1 MSILRTVL
9 VITDSLKSSYD
20 YEYQLR
26 QDRSFA
32 YRVLAKPYSNEI
44 SALFR
49 LQQID
54 GILLEISASYTT
66 AIEVLSC
73 LKGQMGDRCPPIVV
87 IDGDDAEMA
96 VRAFKNGATDY
107 LVKDRMTPEDL
118 RLVMRSAIEN
128 TELRQELQRSQE
140 QFQTSIENMLD
151 CFGIFSAIRD
161 ETGQIADFRIEYLN
175 EAACENNRMTKTMQI
190 GRGLCEIFPAHRESG
205 LFDEYCQLVETGTPL
220 IKDSLFYEDS
230 YGGQR
235 LIRAF
240 DIRATKLNDG
250 FVASWRDITDRKQLE
265 LELSQTITALQ
276 ASQKHHHDLAEA
288 MPQIVWTAD
297 ATGAVNYWNQRW
309 YEYTGLS
316 ETESFGSAGVSAVH
330 PDERDR
336 TLIRWSQAIAQA
348 EPFEIEYR
356 IRRWDGKYHWFI
368 SRAIPTQDSQGQITS
383 WIGTITDIDRQKRLE
398 AKLLREIS
406 NHQHTEQDLRRGE
419 ERLKLAQ
426 LAADAGHWDW
436 DIETNKIFWS
446 TEYYSLCGIDP
457 GLSPSYE
464 NWLASVWQVDQKRAD
479 QEVRAAIASNQN
491 ELRIEYRIH
500 HSIRGVRWLLVKGQA
515 RFDASGTITGVIGF
529 TFDITDR
536 KQAEIA
542 LQRSQERLDLAMQ
555 AAQMGTWDWNIQ
567 TNKVNWSTNLEHL
580 FGIASGG
587 FDGRYETVKAMIY
600 PDDLPWVEQAL
611 HRAIYEREDYNI
623 EFRFIKPD
631 GTIRWALGLGRV
643 FYDAAGN
650 PITMTGV
657 DMDISERKQAE
668 ADLRTSEERFRD
680 MADNAP
686 AMIWVT
692 DPTGYCT
699 YLNRGWYDFTGQT
712 EETGLGFGWLDVV
725 HPEDSESSKTVFLDA
740 INRQETFHLEYRLRR
755 KDGEYHWAIDT
766 ATPWFDIEG
775 QFKGYIGS
783 VIDIN
788 VRKQAEAALAANE
801 ARLRGFVEA
810 NVIGIIYGDI
820 YGNIHEANNELLRIV
835 GYTREDLQTGRLRWI
850 DITPPEYL
858 SLDQQRIAEARANG
872 ACTPYEKEYIRRD
885 GSRVPVLI
893 GYSLV
898 GEAKE
903 DTVVFILDLSNRK
916 QAEREREK
924 LLVQEQA
931 ARAEAE
937 RANQIKD
944 EFLAILSHELRSPL
958 NPILGWTKLLQARK
972 FDETRTA
979 EALATIERNARLQT
993 QLIDDLLDVAKILRG
1008 KLSLNLTS
1016 VNLSF
1021 VVEAA
1026 TETVRTAAIAKSIE
1040 LHPVL
1045 PNIGQVFGDVARLQ
1059 QIVWNLLSNAIKFTP
1074 QGGRV
1079 DIQLERVDNQA
1090 RIIVRD
1096 TGRGINPSFLPHIFE
1111 SFRQEDAS
1119 ITRKHGGLG
1128 LGLAIVRQLVEAH
1141 DGTITAESRGEGLG
1155 ATFTIYLP
1163 LLNAEPELKPVDELP
1178 PQDLDLKGVRVL
1190 TVDDD
1195 PDARD
1200 LLTVLL
1206 TQYGA
1211 EVLTVTSATEV
1222 LANLDS
1228 FRPNVLVSDI
1238 GMPDVDGY
1246 SLIQKLRSLSP
1257 EEGGQIPAIALTAFA
1272 RESDYQQAI
1281 ASGYQHHVTKPLEPE
1296 QLVQAVSALARI
1308 RNT

>member
-1 MSILRTVL
+1 
-9 VITDSLKSSYD
+9 
-20 YEYQLR
+20 
-26 QDRSFA
+26 
-32 YRVLAKPYSNEI
+32 
-44 SALFR
+44 
-49 LQQID
+49 
-54 GILLEISASYTT
+54 
-66 AIEVLSC
+66 
-73 LKGQMGDRCPPIVV
+73 
-87 IDGDDAEMA
+87 
-96 VRAFKNGATDY
+96 
-107 LVKDRMTPEDL
+107 
-118 RLVMRSAIEN
+118 
-128 TELRQELQRSQE
+128 
-140 QFQTSIENMLD
+140 
-151 CFGIFSAIRD
+151 
-161 ETGQIADFRIEYLN
+161 
-175 EAACENNRMTKTMQI
+175 
-190 GRGLCEIFPAHRESG
+190 
-205 LFDEYCQLVETGTPL
+205 
-220 IKDSLFYEDS
+220 
-230 YGGQR
+230 
-235 LIRAF
+235 
-240 DIRATKLNDG
+240 
-250 FVASWRDITDRKQLE
+250 
-265 LELSQTITALQ
+265 
-276 ASQKHHHDLAEA
+276 
-288 MPQIVWTAD
+288 
-297 ATGAVNYWNQRW
+297 
-309 YEYTGLS
+309 
-316 ETESFGSAGVSAVH
+316 
-330 PDERDR
+330 
-336 TLIRWSQAIAQA
+336 
-348 EPFEIEYR
+348 
-356 IRRWDGKYHWFI
+356 
-368 SRAIPTQDSQGQITS
+368 
-383 WIGTITDIDRQKRLE
+383 
-398 AKLLREIS
+398 
-406 NHQHTEQDLRRGE
+406 
-419 ERLKLAQ
+419 
-426 LAADAGHWDW
+426 
-436 DIETNKIFWS
+436 
-446 TEYYSLCGIDP
+446 
-457 GLSPSYE
+457 
-464 NWLASVWQVDQKRAD
+464 
-479 QEVRAAIASNQN
+479 
-491 ELRIEYRIH
+491 
-500 HSIRGVRWLLVKGQA
+500 
-515 RFDASGTITGVIGF
+515 
-529 TFDITDR
+529 
-536 KQAEIA
+536 
-542 LQRSQERLDLAMQ
+542 
-555 AAQMGTWDWNIQ
+555 
-567 TNKVNWSTNLEHL
+567 
-580 FGIASGG
+580 
-587 FDGRYETVKAMIY
+587 
-600 PDDLPWVEQAL
+600 
-611 HRAIYEREDYNI
+611 
-623 EFRFIKPD
+623 
-631 GTIRWALGLGRV
+631 
-643 FYDAAGN
+643 
-650 PITMTGV
+650 
-657 DMDISERKQAE
+657 
-668 ADLRTSEERFRD
+668 
-680 MADNAP
+680 
-686 AMIWVT
+686 
-692 DPTGYCT
+692 
-699 YLNRGWYDFTGQT
+699 
-712 EETGLGFGWLDVV
+712 LGFGWLDVV

-755 KDGEYHWAIDT
+755 KDGKYHWAIDT

-820 YGNIHEANNELLRIV
+820 YGNIHEANSELLRII
-835 GYTREDLQTGRLRWI
+835 GYTREDLQTGKLRWI

-858 SLDQQRIAEARANG
+858 SLDQQGIAEARAKG
-872 ACTPYEKEYIRRD
+872 ACTPYEKEYIRKD

-898 GEAKE
+898 GETKE
-903 DTVVFILDLSNRK
+903 DTVVFILDLSDRK
-916 QAEREREK
+916 QAEQEREK

-972 FDETRTA
+972 LDETRTA

-1026 TETVRTAAIAKSIE
+1026 LETVRIAAIAKSLE
-1040 LHPVL
+1040 LRPVL

-1272 RESDYQQAI
+1272 RESDYQQAL
-1281 ASGYQHHVTKPLEPE
+1281 ASGYQRHVTKPLEPE
-1296 QLVQAVSALARI
+1296 QLVQAVATLARSF
-1308 RNT
+1308 RNM